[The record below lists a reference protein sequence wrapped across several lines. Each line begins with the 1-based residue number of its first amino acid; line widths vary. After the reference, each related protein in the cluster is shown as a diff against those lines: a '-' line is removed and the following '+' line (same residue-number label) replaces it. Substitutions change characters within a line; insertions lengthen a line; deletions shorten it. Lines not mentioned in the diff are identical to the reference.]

1 MYSRDKV
8 LRVIILL
15 LCLMLTFCNGAQRYA
30 HNYQSIHVIDNFQSQ
45 FRPNINKL
53 VKESKFPENV
63 GRLELGSRL
72 QEIIDEHELESKF
85 GEIQHPGGE
94 IFGKPTPSPT
104 DVFRATPI
112 PTHTG
117 PPENSPTPSP
127 IGETFGA
134 PTPSPT
140 GPPEKSPTPSSIGG
154 VFGSPTPSPTGPPEK
169 SPTPLPTDVFHGQPT
184 PGPTAHAGN
193 IPTPSG
199 RTDITSTLW
208 KYTVVYLPTTPAA
221 ALRGDIQGTKYHIPG
236 KTDQPTT
243 HKFSVT
249 WLGSRATARNPYLH
263 KNESSN

>member
-140 GPPEKSPTPSSIGG
+140 GPPEKSPTP
-154 VFGSPTPSPTGPPEK
+154 
-169 SPTPLPTDVFHGQPT
+169 LPTDVFHGQPT